1 MLQGRPHSSIHSLWK
16 KTNLVISVSQLLS
29 IRPLVALLQALL
41 FLLLHRETVS
51 AVSVYILC
59 SQLLTVEKCLCF
71 LGVRLI
77 LYSFPPIQ
85 YKLWIDI
92 YWWKL
97 GHGATRVASSLGMLN
112 NNNKLIFSYT
122 LCVVHKLGRPG
133 YTALCLIVYTEYT
146 ALSVKY
152 TASTQ
157 GSYTQH

>member
-1 MLQGRPHSSIHSLWK
+1 MNRYSDG
-16 KTNLVISVSQLLS
+16 NLVMG
-29 IRPLVALLQALL
+29 PLVL
-41 FLLLHRETVS
+41 
-51 AVSVYILC
+51 
-59 SQLLTVEKCLCF
+59 
-71 LGVRLI
+71 
-77 LYSFPPIQ
+77 P
-85 YKLWIDI
+85 
-92 YWWKL
+92 
-97 GHGATRVASSLGMLN
+97 ASSLGMLN